1 MIAAFL
7 LITFSI
13 LVLAAMRAGAA
24 ESGTTDNIVQNPA
37 TVVKGDALT
46 PADSEKS
53 FLFKESAFR
62 EFFKHGKDKL
72 KLFGQKL
79 TAVFS
84 NYPAIPSEIV
94 KALSHLTGG
103 KGPGHLVEVFL
114 LFLLMLA
121 IGFGV
126 EKIFNIPMKK
136 YKQQLQGTIPKSFI
150 QLTGR
155 LSART
160 VIELLSFAVFA
171 VTIVV
176 IYLLFYPTQGPLYE
190 LAMVYLPPIFF
201 MRLAFIILN
210 ALYSPTMPHMRISP
224 QNCPSSAMYLMGFM
238 AFIIISLFVTKTLW
252 LLKSHGM
259 SQGVFL
265 LLYSHL
271 GLFQFL
277 ILLAMLWNDRAR
289 ITRSIGKEQDFA
301 GSPASSSGSGLKRVW
316 FPLACVGLLIFEL
329 LWQIN
334 MILYQKDLVLPLLLT
349 ILSIP
354 FGLLLF
360 SIGKRLLLIAAGQTE
375 LMDPRIVNQDILP
388 PDADISELVKV
399 ELPPEPVSAIESSE
413 QKGSLFS
420 RNLALIRK
428 MMGMLIACA
437 LFFWVMNLWGLDL
450 GDSPNDH

>member
-1 MIAAFL
+1 MRTSALKTTAAYF

-13 LVLAAMRAGAA
+13 LILATLRAGAA

-37 TVVKGDALT
+37 TVAKGDGLT
-46 PADSEKS
+46 PSESEKS

-62 EFFKHGKDKL
+62 EFFKHGKEKL
-72 KLFGQKL
+72 KLFGSKL
-79 TAVFS
+79 TAVFT
-84 NYPAIPSEIV
+84 NYPKIPSEII
-94 KALSHLTGG
+94 KALNHLTGG

-136 YKQQLQGTIPKSFI
+136 YKQQLQGSIPKSFI

-160 VIELLSFAVFA
+160 VIELLSFGVFA

-176 IYLLFYPTQGPLYE
+176 VYLLFYPTRGPLYE

-201 MRLAFIILN
+201 MRLAFILLN

-224 QNCPSSAMYLMGFM
+224 QNCRSSAMYLMGFM
-238 AFIIISLFVTKTLW
+238 AFIIVSFFVTKTLW
-252 LLKSHGM
+252 LLKTHGM

-277 ILLAMLWNDRAR
+277 ILLAMLWKDRAR
-289 ITRSIGKEQDFA
+289 ITRSIGKEQDFD

-316 FPLACVGLLIFEL
+316 FPLACVGLL
-329 LWQIN
+329 
-334 MILYQKDLVLPLLLT
+334 
-349 ILSIP
+349 
-354 FGLLLF
+354 
-360 SIGKRLLLIAAGQTE
+360 
-375 LMDPRIVNQDILP
+375 
-388 PDADISELVKV
+388 
-399 ELPPEPVSAIESSE
+399 
-413 QKGSLFS
+413 
-420 RNLALIRK
+420 
-428 MMGMLIACA
+428 
-437 LFFWVMNLWGLDL
+437 
-450 GDSPNDH
+450 